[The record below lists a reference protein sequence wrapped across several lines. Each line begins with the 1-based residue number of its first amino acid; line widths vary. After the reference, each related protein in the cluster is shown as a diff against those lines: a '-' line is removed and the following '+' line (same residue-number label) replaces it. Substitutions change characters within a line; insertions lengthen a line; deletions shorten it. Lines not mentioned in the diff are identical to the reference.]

1 MMNRLSI
8 EANRLLVRFGG
19 AKLMRQSGGEGTL
32 MIGGSRADQAELR
45 EWISLFM
52 HEAVPQAV
60 PRKAAG

>member
-1 MMNRLSI
+1 
-8 EANRLLVRFGG
+8 
-19 AKLMRQSGGEGTL
+19 MRRSDGEGTV

-60 PRKAAG
+60 QGRAAG